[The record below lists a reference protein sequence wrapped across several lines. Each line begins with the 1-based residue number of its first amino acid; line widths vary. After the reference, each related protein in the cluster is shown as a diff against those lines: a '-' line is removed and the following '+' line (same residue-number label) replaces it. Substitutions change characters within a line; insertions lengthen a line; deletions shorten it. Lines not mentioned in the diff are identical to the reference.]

1 MAQITTAKQI
11 QHHMCPVEAWTYRRN
26 IPHLFWYSSPML
38 HSSYCLHVV
47 AISGRDIIL
56 LWCGCTG
63 SSLEIKTETDGDDA
77 ADH

>member
-1 MAQITTAKQI
+1 
-11 QHHMCPVEAWTYRRN
+11 
-26 IPHLFWYSSPML
+26 ML